1 MPATLAR
8 LETLVRE
15 SLRLPVPVPV
25 ADRYRLDPV
34 GYMRDVLR
42 ADPWHRQEEIA
53 RALLRRPWKVA
64 APASHSVGKT
74 WLAAALVSW
83 FFDTRPT
90 DSCVITTAPT
100 SRDVRDLLWREVRLQ
115 RARAGLGGFVGESNP
130 ELGDR
135 VQHVAK
141 GFTARRGES
150 FQGRHFRHMMFV
162 FDEAVG
168 IDPQFWDTARTMFK
182 AGGEHY
188 WFAIFNPT
196 VTDSQA
202 YRETHST
209 ELDGTPAWTV
219 LPISSLDHPNLAA
232 ELCGQEPP
240 YPAAVSRSQFEDWLG
255 QWSEPI
261 DRVDAT
267 DTDIQ
272 WPPGSGRWYRPGP
285 LMQARALG
293 RWPGDSVGTVWSPAL
308 WERVCQVR
316 HEIQPQW
323 PVQLGCDVARFG
335 DDYTEIHARKG
346 LCSVLHEA
354 HNGWSTKRTADRLR
368 ELAWHLRGDLPAEEV
383 PVVIEDDGI
392 GGGVVD
398 QDEGYNFIPLRVSSE
413 AIEPDRYASMRSELW
428 FASLEYARR
437 GVIDVS
443 RLDRATRQEIGRQLA
458 GPRYSLDMRGRI
470 VVEPKKDTKKR
481 IKRSPDGADSF
492 LLAWYPHVGALEGV
506 S

>member
-25 ADRYRLDPV
+25 ADRYRADPV

-141 GFTARRGES
+141 GFTARKGES

-168 IDPQFWDTARTMFK
+168 IDPQFWQTARTMFSR
-182 AGGEHY
+182 AATTTG
-188 WFAIFNPT
+188 
-196 VTDSQA
+196 SSS
-202 YRETHST
+202 ST
-209 ELDGTPAWTV
+209 
-219 LPISSLDHPNLAA
+219 
-232 ELCGQEPP
+232 
-240 YPAAVSRSQFEDWLG
+240 
-255 QWSEPI
+255 
-261 DRVDAT
+261 
-267 DTDIQ
+267 
-272 WPPGSGRWYRPGP
+272 RP
-285 LMQARALG
+285 
-293 RWPGDSVGTVWSPAL
+293 
-308 WERVCQVR
+308 
-316 HEIQPQW
+316 
-323 PVQLGCDVARFG
+323 
-335 DDYTEIHARKG
+335 
-346 LCSVLHEA
+346 
-354 HNGWSTKRTADRLR
+354 
-368 ELAWHLRGDLPAEEV
+368 
-383 PVVIEDDGI
+383 
-392 GGGVVD
+392 
-398 QDEGYNFIPLRVSSE
+398 
-413 AIEPDRYASMRSELW
+413 
-428 FASLEYARR
+428 
-437 GVIDVS
+437 
-443 RLDRATRQEIGRQLA
+443 
-458 GPRYSLDMRGRI
+458 
-470 VVEPKKDTKKR
+470 
-481 IKRSPDGADSF
+481 
-492 LLAWYPHVGALEGV
+492 
-506 S
+506 